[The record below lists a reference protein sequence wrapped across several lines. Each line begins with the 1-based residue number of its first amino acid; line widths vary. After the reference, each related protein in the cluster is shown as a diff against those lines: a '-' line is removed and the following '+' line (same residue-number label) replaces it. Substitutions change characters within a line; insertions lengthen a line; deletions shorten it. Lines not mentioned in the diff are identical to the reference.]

1 MTIDM
6 LVVLAYFF
14 FLIAIGWMFRKFTT
28 STSDYFRGGGKM
40 LWWMV
45 GATAFMTQFSAWTF
59 TGAAGRAFSDGFVVV
74 ILFLANAFGYL
85 MNYLYFAPKFRQL
98 RVVTAIEAIRQRFG
112 KTSEQ
117 FFTWAGMPDSLIS
130 AGIWLNGLAIFVSAV
145 FDIPMETTIIVTGAV
160 LVVMSVTGGS
170 WAVVASDF
178 MQMIVIMAVT
188 ITCAIAAYFYG
199 GGIGNIIDKFHG
211 NFMLGNDLNYVS
223 VFILWVVFI
232 FVKQFGVMNNSINAY
247 RYLCA
252 KDSENAKKAAAL
264 ACILMVVGP
273 LIWFLPPWYVSA
285 FMPDFALQYAS
296 MGDKA
301 GDAAYLA
308 FVQEVMPAGMVGLL
322 MSAMFA
328 ATMSSMDSGLNRNAG
343 IFVCNFY
350 SPILREHASQKEL
363 VTVSKITTVVMGVIM
378 ILIGLFINSLSH
390 LSLFDIVLNVG
401 ALIGFPMLIP
411 VLLGMWIRKTPDWSG
426 WTTLIIGGVVSYVFG
441 IALTAGQFEAI
452 FGLDTPL
459 TDREWSDLKVGLSL
473 AAHVIFTGGFF
484 FLTMLFYKG
493 LTPEREKEVDEL
505 FINWNTPVIAD
516 SEDQQTLDTKQRSML
531 GNLITVAGFGV
542 LVMALIP
549 NEPTGRLM
557 FLLCGSVVL
566 IVGVLLVYAAR
577 TGNGNAKKVVVQNA

>member
-1 MTIDM
+1 MTIDT
-6 LVVLAYFF
+6 LVVLAYFV

-59 TGAAGRAFSDGFVVV
+59 TGAAGRAFNDGFVVV

-130 AGIWLNGLAIFVSAV
+130 AGIWLNGLAIFVAAV
-145 FDIPMETTIIVTGAV
+145 FNIPMEATIVVTGLV
-160 LVVMSVTGGS
+160 LMLMAVTGGS

-178 MQMIVIMAVT
+178 MQMLVIMAVT
-188 ITCAIAAYFYG
+188 ITCAIAAYFHG
-199 GGIGNIIDKFHG
+199 GGIGNIVANFDGDFLMG
-211 NFMLGNDLNYVS
+211 NNLNYTS
-223 VFILWVVFI
+223 IFILWVVFI
-232 FVKQFGVMNNSINAY
+232 FIKQFGVMNNSINAY

-252 KDSENAKKAAAL
+252 KDSENARKAAGL
-264 ACILMVVGP
+264 ACILMIIGP
-273 LIWFLPPWYVSA
+273 VIWFLPPWYVSA
-285 FMPDFALQYAS
+285 FMPEFAENYAS

-308 FVQEVMPAGMVGLL
+308 FVQAIMPAGMVGLL

-343 IFVCNFY
+343 IFVMNFY
-350 SPILREHASQKEL
+350 VPILRPHATQREL
-363 VTVSKITTVVMGVIM
+363 VIVSKATTVLMGFI
-378 ILIGLFINSLSH
+378 IIGIGLYINSLRH

-411 VLLGMWIRKTPDWSG
+411 VLLGMWIRRTPDWAG
-426 WTTLIIGGVVSYVFG
+426 WGTLVVGGFVSYIFG
-441 IALTAGQFEAI
+441 ISLQAEHIQNLFGMEQALTG
-452 FGLDTPL
+452 
-459 TDREWSDLKVGLSL
+459 REWSDLKVALSL
-473 AAHVIFTGGFF
+473 AAHVVFTGGFF
-484 FLTMLFYKG
+484 LATTFFYKG
-493 LTPEREKEVDEL
+493 LSPEREKEVDQL
-505 FINWNTPVIAD
+505 FTNWNTPVVAD
-516 SEDQQTLDTKQRSML
+516 SVEQQNLDVKQRSML
-531 GNLITVAGFGV
+531 GKLITTAGFGI
-542 LVMALIP
+542 LAMALIP
-549 NEPTGRLM
+549 NEPTGRML
-557 FLLCGSVVL
+557 FLLCGSMVLVVG
-566 IVGVLLVYAAR
+566 ILLVNASRGGKTAEAA
-577 TGNGNAKKVVVQNA
+577 A

>member
-1 MTIDM
+1 MTIDTI
-6 LVVLAYFF
+6 VVLAYFM

-74 ILFLANAFGYL
+74 ILFLANAFGYF
-85 MNYLYFAPKFRQL
+85 MNYIYFAPKFRQL

-130 AGIWLNGLAIFVSAV
+130 AGIWLNGLAIFVAAV
-145 FDIPMETTIIVTGAV
+145 FDIPMEATIIFTGVV
-160 LVVMSVTGGS
+160 LVIMAVTGGS

-178 MQMIVIMAVT
+178 MQMLVIMAVT
-188 ITCAIAAYFYG
+188 ITCAIAAYFHG
-199 GGIGNIIDKFHG
+199 GGIGNIVENFNGDFMFG
-211 NFMLGNDLNYVS
+211 NNLNYVS
-223 VFILWVVFI
+223 IFILWVVFI

-252 KDSENAKKAAAL
+252 KDSENARKAAGL
-264 ACILMVVGP
+264 ACILMIVGP

-285 FMPDFALQYAS
+285 FMPDFAAQYAS
-296 MGDKA
+296 MGNKA

-308 FVQEVMPAGMVGLL
+308 FVQNIMPAGMVGLL

-350 SPILREHASQKEL
+350 QPILRKNATQKEL
-363 VTVSKITTVVMGVIM
+363 VMVSKLTTVMMGI
-378 ILIGLFINSLSH
+378 IIIAIGLFINSLRH

-411 VLLGMWIRKTPDWSG
+411 VLLGMWVRKTPDWAG
-426 WTTLIIGGVVSYVFG
+426 WTTLIVGGVVSYVFG
-441 IALTAGQFEAI
+441 ISLQASDIEHL
-452 FGLDTPL
+452 FGLDQAL
-459 TDREWSDLKVGLSL
+459 TGREWADLKVGLSL
-473 AAHVIFTGGFF
+473 AAHVVLTGGFF
-484 FLTMLFYKG
+484 LLTTRFYKG
-493 LTPEREKEVDEL
+493 LSPEREKEVDQL
-505 FINWNTPVIAD
+505 FENWNTPLIAQG
-516 SEDQQTLDTKQRSML
+516 EEQQNLDTKQRSML
-531 GNLITVAGFGV
+531 GNLICTAGFGI
-542 LVMALIP
+542 LAMALIP
-549 NEPTGRLM
+549 NEPTGRLL
-557 FLLCGSVVL
+557 FLLCGSIVL
-566 IVGVLLVYAAR
+566 TVGILLVNAAR
-577 TGNGNAKKVVVQNA
+577 KNSVTSKESAI

>member
-1 MTIDM
+1 MTIDT

-14 FLIAIGWMFRKFTT
+14 FLVAIGWMFRKFTT

-59 TGAAGRAFSDGFVVV
+59 TGAAGRAFNDGFVIV
-74 ILFLANAFGYL
+74 ILFLANAFGYF
-85 MNYLYFAPKFRQL
+85 MNYMYFAPKFRQL

-130 AGIWLNGLAIFVSAV
+130 AGIWLNGLAIFVAAV
-145 FDIPMETTIIVTGAV
+145 FNIPMEATIVVTGMV
-160 LVVMSVTGGS
+160 LVLMAVTGGS

-178 MQMIVIMAVT
+178 MQMLVIMAVT
-188 ITCAIAAYFYG
+188 ITCAVAAYFHG
-199 GGIGNIIDKFHG
+199 GGLTNIVANFDG
-211 NFMLGNDLNYVS
+211 DFMLGNNLNYMS
-223 VFILWVVFI
+223 IFILWVVFI

-252 KDSENAKKAAAL
+252 KDSENARKAAGL

-285 FMPDFALQYAS
+285 FMPDFALEYAS

-308 FVQEVMPAGMVGLL
+308 FVQNVMPAGMVGLL

-343 IFVCNFY
+343 IFVMNFY
-350 SPILREHASQKEL
+350 SPILRKEATQREL
-363 VTVSKITTVVMGVIM
+363 VIVSKITTIAMGLI
-378 ILIGLFINSLSH
+378 IIAIGLFINSLRH
-390 LSLFDIVLNVG
+390 LSLFDIVMNVG

-411 VLLGMWIRKTPDWSG
+411 VLLGMWIRKTPDWAG
-426 WTTLIIGGVVSYVFG
+426 WSTLIVGGFVSYIFG
-441 IALTAGQFEAI
+441 ISLQAEDIENLFGMETALTG
-452 FGLDTPL
+452 
-459 TDREWSDLKVGLSL
+459 REWSDLKVGLSL
-473 AAHVIFTGGFF
+473 AAHVVFTGGYFIMTSR
-484 FLTMLFYKG
+484 LYKG
-493 LTPEREKEVDEL
+493 LTPEREKEVDQL
-505 FINWNTPVIAD
+505 FTNWNTPIVA
-516 SEDQQTLDTKQRSML
+516 EGEEQQNLDTKQRSML
-531 GNLITVAGFGV
+531 GKLISTAGFGI
-542 LVMALIP
+542 LAMALIP
-549 NEPTGRLM
+549 NEPTGRLL
-557 FLLCGSVVL
+557 FLLCGSMVL
-566 IVGVLLVYAAR
+566 CVGILLVNAAK
-577 TGNGNAKKVVVQNA
+577 TGSGQAEAASE

>member
-1 MTIDM
+1 MTIDTI
-6 LVVLAYFF
+6 VVLAYFM

-74 ILFLANAFGYL
+74 ILFLANAFGYF
-85 MNYLYFAPKFRQL
+85 MNYIYFAPKFRQL

-130 AGIWLNGLAIFVSAV
+130 AGIWLNGLAIFVAAV
-145 FDIPMETTIIVTGAV
+145 FDIPMEATIIFTGVV
-160 LVVMSVTGGS
+160 LVIMAVTGGS

-178 MQMIVIMAVT
+178 MQMLVIMAVT
-188 ITCAIAAYFYG
+188 ITCAIAAYFHG
-199 GGIGNIIDKFHG
+199 GGIGNIVENFNGDFMFG
-211 NFMLGNDLNYVS
+211 NNLNYVS
-223 VFILWVVFI
+223 IFILWVVFI

-252 KDSENAKKAAAL
+252 KDSENARKAAGL
-264 ACILMVVGP
+264 ACILMIVGP

-285 FMPDFALQYAS
+285 FMPDFAAQYAS
-296 MGDKA
+296 MGNKA

-308 FVQEVMPAGMVGLL
+308 FVQNIMPAGMVGLL

-350 SPILREHASQKEL
+350 QPILRKNATQKEL
-363 VTVSKITTVVMGVIM
+363 VMVSKLTTVMMGI
-378 ILIGLFINSLSH
+378 IIIAIGLFINSLRH

-411 VLLGMWIRKTPDWSG
+411 VLLGMWVRKTPDWAS
-426 WTTLIIGGVVSYVFG
+426 WTTLIVGGVVSYVFG
-441 IALTAGQFEAI
+441 ISLQASDIEHL
-452 FGLDTPL
+452 FGLDQAL
-459 TDREWSDLKVGLSL
+459 TGREWADLKVGLSL
-473 AAHVIFTGGFF
+473 AAHVVLTGGFF
-484 FLTMLFYKG
+484 LLTTRFYKG
-493 LTPEREKEVDEL
+493 LSPEREKEVDQL
-505 FINWNTPVIAD
+505 FENWNTPLIAQG
-516 SEDQQTLDTKQRSML
+516 EEQQNLDTKQRSML
-531 GNLITVAGFGV
+531 GNLICTAGFGI
-542 LVMALIP
+542 LTMALIP
-549 NEPTGRLM
+549 NEPTGRLL
-557 FLLCGSVVL
+557 FLLCGSIVL
-566 IVGVLLVYAAR
+566 TVGILLVNAAR
-577 TGNGNAKKVVVQNA
+577 KNSVTSKESAI

>member
-1 MTIDM
+1 MTIDTI
-6 LVVLAYFF
+6 VVLAYFM

-74 ILFLANAFGYL
+74 ILFLANAFGYF
-85 MNYLYFAPKFRQL
+85 MNYIYFAPKFRQL

-130 AGIWLNGLAIFVSAV
+130 AGIWLNGLAIFVAAV
-145 FDIPMETTIIVTGAV
+145 FDIPMEATIIFTGVV
-160 LVVMSVTGGS
+160 LVIMAVTGGS

-178 MQMIVIMAVT
+178 MQMLVIMAVT
-188 ITCAIAAYFYG
+188 ITCAIAAYFHG
-199 GGIGNIIDKFHG
+199 GGIGNIVENFNGDFMFG
-211 NFMLGNDLNYVS
+211 NNLNYVS
-223 VFILWVVFI
+223 IFILWVVFI

-252 KDSENAKKAAAL
+252 KDSENARKAAGL
-264 ACILMVVGP
+264 ACILMIVGP

-285 FMPDFALQYAS
+285 FMPDFAAQYAS
-296 MGDKA
+296 MGNKA

-308 FVQEVMPAGMVGLL
+308 FVQNIMPAGMVGLL

-350 SPILREHASQKEL
+350 QPILRKNATQKEL
-363 VTVSKITTVVMGVIM
+363 VMVSKLTTVIMGI
-378 ILIGLFINSLSH
+378 IIIAIGLFINSLRH

-411 VLLGMWIRKTPDWSG
+411 VLLGMWVRKTPDWAG
-426 WTTLIIGGVVSYVFG
+426 WTTLIVGGVVSYVFG
-441 IALTAGQFEAI
+441 ISLQASDIEHL
-452 FGLDTPL
+452 FGLDQAL
-459 TDREWSDLKVGLSL
+459 TGREWADLKVGLSL
-473 AAHVIFTGGFF
+473 AAHVVLTGGFF
-484 FLTMLFYKG
+484 LLTTRFYKG
-493 LTPEREKEVDEL
+493 LSPEREKEVDQL
-505 FINWNTPVIAD
+505 FENWNTPLIAQG
-516 SEDQQTLDTKQRSML
+516 EEQQNLDTKQRSML
-531 GNLITVAGFGV
+531 GNLICTAGFGI
-542 LVMALIP
+542 LAMALIP
-549 NEPTGRLM
+549 NEPTGRLL
-557 FLLCGSVVL
+557 FLLCGSIVL
-566 IVGVLLVYAAR
+566 TVGILLVNAAR
-577 TGNGNAKKVVVQNA
+577 KNSVTSKESAI